1 VCVCVCARACVRVCV
16 RVRACVC
23 AVHTR
28 LKCLDTGQSVEQPS
42 NLLSSFWSHPATRT
56 AAEVPSILRRCY
68 YQLAPPTTGT
78 KASEVSPVDSF
89 KVGFYY

>member
-1 VCVCVCARACVRVCV
+1 MCLSVCLCVFFVCLWAL
-16 RVRACVC
+16 
-23 AVHTR
+23 HTR

-68 YQLAPPTTGT
+68 YQLAPSTTGK
-78 KASEVSPVDSF
+78 KASGVSPVESL
-89 KVGFYY
+89 KVGI